1 MAKANRFKQN
11 DNKNAICYYR
21 YSDKVQRD
29 VSIEQQQEAARKFAS
44 EKGLHI
50 IKEYADRAISGT
62 RKDRPAFQRMLLEA
76 EKLRP
81 AYLIVWKTDRFSRD
95 RFDAVRAKGHLRECG
110 VRIEYIAEPMPED
123 EGARIILESIEEAIA
138 EQFII
143 NHSQNVVRGLK
154 YNAENAL
161 YNGRV
166 RLGYKGER
174 NKRYEVDPATAP
186 VVKKIYREYADG
198 VPMQKIADELNN
210 AGIRT
215 TKGGRFSVN
224 SLRWIL
230 QNEAYL
236 GIYKWGDIAVEDGL
250 PAIIDR
256 ALFDDVQKRLAKNRR
271 GGRPAAK
278 PKAEDDKD
286 IDYWLT
292 GHIYC
297 GKCGG
302 TMNGMSGTSKTGKT
316 YYYYTCQAHRKRNG
330 RCPKKNVRKE
340 RVESIVAYAMRT
352 LLDDGALILLI
363 ADRCYQYYQQ
373 QNETEDYEYAIL
385 ADIKEVER
393 KLENILRAIE
403 DGIYNDTT
411 QKRMEELE
419 AQNELLHKELE
430 AERGRQKLLITPEQ
444 IVRYLNGFKEKIDG
458 ETGDDAMRERLLE
471 MMVDKIHVYDD
482 KVVITF
488 YFTENREYQFDEV
501 EQRQKTLQ
509 RILRIM
515 ETPKDTGTGGWDFFG

>member
-1 MAKANRFKQN
+1 
-11 DNKNAICYYR
+11 
-21 YSDKVQRD
+21 
-29 VSIEQQQEAARKFAS
+29 
-44 EKGLHI
+44 
-50 IKEYADRAISGT
+50 
-62 RKDRPAFQRMLLEA
+62 
-76 EKLRP
+76 
-81 AYLIVWKTDRFSRD
+81 
-95 RFDAVRAKGHLRECG
+95 
-110 VRIEYIAEPMPED
+110 
-123 EGARIILESIEEAIA
+123 
-138 EQFII
+138 
-143 NHSQNVVRGLK
+143 
-154 YNAENAL
+154 
-161 YNGRV
+161 
-166 RLGYKGER
+166 
-174 NKRYEVDPATAP
+174 
-186 VVKKIYREYADG
+186 
-198 VPMQKIADELNN
+198 
-210 AGIRT
+210 
-215 TKGGRFSVN
+215 
-224 SLRWIL
+224 
-230 QNEAYL
+230 
-236 GIYKWGDIAVEDGL
+236 
-250 PAIIDR
+250 
-256 ALFDDVQKRLAKNRR
+256 
-271 GGRPAAK
+271 
-278 PKAEDDKD
+278 
-286 IDYWLT
+286 
-292 GHIYC
+292 
-297 GKCGG
+297 
-302 TMNGMSGTSKTGKT
+302 MNGMSGTSKTGKT